1 MKPCAGGTGFF
12 HLAKI
17 EEEMQAVAEAYP
29 RARIPVAD
37 CLLTWPWAALE
48 EVGSSRAVAHYKK
61 ALVLVPL
68 LEYSPQSHLH
78 QPLATGNSKDQSLK
92 SK

>member
-17 EEEMQAVAEAYP
+17 EEEMQVVAEAY
-29 RARIPVAD
+29 PVAD

-48 EVGSSRAVAHYKK
+48 EVGSLRAVAYYKK
-61 ALVLVPL
+61 ALVPVPL
-68 LEYSPQSHLH
+68 LEYSPQSLLH
-78 QPLATGNSKDQSLK
+78 QPLATDNSNDQSLR